1 MSLDDKKTQ
10 KMFDMLL
17 DKFKSII
24 FEFQKIPKLVE
35 TTPKPRKFLYT
46 KISRAQVSAT
56 TPPDQ
61 DSPSIEIENPLDDDC
76 VIKEIAVIPDSDFKT
91 NGRLKV
97 YIDDAKCFEDEAVA
111 DWTNVS
117 ELKIPLE
124 NGKEI
129 KQKRSVKFLIW
140 GSAGYLTVFVTFAK

>member
-1 MSLDDKKTQ
+1 MGFGDAVTM
-10 KMFDMLL
+10 KMVEEIVG
-17 DKFKSII
+17 KFKEVV
-24 FEFQKIPKLVE
+24 FESMKIPKLVE

-46 KISRAQVSAT
+46 KIQRAEVAGA

-61 DSPSIEIENPLDDDC
+61 DEPSIEIENPLDEEC

-97 YIDDAKCFEDEAVA
+97 FVDDAKVFEDEAVA
-111 DWTNVS
+111 DWTDVS

-124 NGKEI
+124 NGKQI

-140 GSAGYLTVFVTFAK
+140 GSAGFLTVFVTFAK